1 MTALPGSRSSADRP
15 RDPGMSLAGP
25 FARARKSTAPRPQ
38 EKLAQQPSR
47 GVIVALLP
55 YKSRLRMLLPASTM
69 FRSLVL
75 QQPTPPEVQQPYHR
89 EEMFAKNSVHPRRTF
104 LPCGMAAALL
114 AAL

>member
-1 MTALPGSRSSADRP
+1 MNAPSGIQSFADRP
-15 RDPGMSLAGP
+15 RDPGMSPAGP

-38 EKLAQQPSR
+38 EKLAQQLSR
-47 GVIVALLP
+47 GVIVALLR

-89 EEMFAKNSVHPRRTF
+89 EEMFAKNSARKIASASFETSE
-104 LPCGMAAALL
+104 G
-114 AAL
+114 